1 MKVPFFN
8 ESVFCCDNEKSLTQ
22 RISTYIRYRHH
33 TRMTVQYSI
42 GLVLDPISPNMY
54 VVALNL
60 IVVVGF
66 LLVF

>member
-1 MKVPFFN
+1 
-8 ESVFCCDNEKSLTQ
+8 
-22 RISTYIRYRHH
+22 
-33 TRMTVQYSI
+33 MTVQYSI